1 MKKKTLKQ
9 MLKKSKTNQK
19 QIFAELTFSDGR
31 ALRVSVDADDQK
43 ALDNLKEQLRD
54 KTGTFTD
61 SNNNIFDL
69 RNLVHYQFLGK
80 NG

>member
-1 MKKKTLKQ
+1 

-31 ALRVSVDADDQK
+31 VLRVSVDADDQR
-43 ALDNLKEQLRD
+43 ALDNFKEQLRD

-69 RNLVHYQFLGK
+69 KNLVHYQFLG
-80 NG
+80 